1 MLLKYV
7 INECIAEYITDLL
20 SLTISKIKKDIS

>member
-7 INECIAEYITDLL
+7 INQ
-20 SLTISKIKKDIS
+20 